1 MIKKIIIGLA
11 LLMMPISVSA
21 ADVTQ
26 NIMAKDVN
34 AIGKTSVKDLKSRI
48 DKGHKIVI
56 IDVRTGTSWENSK
69 VKIKGALRIAFPDIA
84 NRAGEIPMGSEI
96 VTYCT

>member
-1 MIKKIIIGLA
+1 MLKRIIMGMA
-11 LLMMPISVSA
+11 VLLMPFSVSA

-34 AIGKTSVKDLKSRI
+34 AIGKTSVKALKAKI
-48 DKGHKIVI
+48 DKGNRLVI
-56 IDVRTGTSWENSK
+56 LDVRTGASWEHSK
-69 VKIKGALRIAFPDIA
+69 VKIKGALRIPYQDIA
-84 NRAGEIPMGSEI
+84 KRAGDIPMGSEI

>member
-1 MIKKIIIGLA
+1 MLKNIIMGLA
-11 LLMMPISVSA
+11 VLLTPLSVSA

-34 AIGKTSVKDLKSRI
+34 AIGKTSVKVLKSKI
-48 DKGHKIVI
+48 DKGHNIVI
-56 IDVRTGTSWENSK
+56 LDVRTGTSWEHSK
-69 VKIKGALRIAFPDIA
+69 VKIKGALRIPYQEIA
-84 NRAGEIPMGSEI
+84 KRAGDIPMGSEI